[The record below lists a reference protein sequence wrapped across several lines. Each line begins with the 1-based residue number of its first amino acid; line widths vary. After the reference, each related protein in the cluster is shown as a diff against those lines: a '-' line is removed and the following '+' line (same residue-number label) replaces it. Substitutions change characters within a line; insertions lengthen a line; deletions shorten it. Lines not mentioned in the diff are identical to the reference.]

1 MFILLSGKPNENKK
15 KGFESLS
22 LKKKVKKKFNFVPSM
37 SQFSMMR
44 TSFFFE
50 KVGAN
55 LTNRRGLVKEC
66 LFLSFVKKK
75 NNDKSFNKK
84 KEAKYVQNVLLL

>member
-1 MFILLSGKPNENKK
+1 MFILLSGTQWEQK

-22 LKKKVKKKFNFVPSM
+22 LKKKVKKKFNFVQSM
-37 SQFSMMR
+37 SQFSMIK
-44 TSFFFE
+44 TIFFSE

-75 NNDKSFNKK
+75 KQRQKFQQK
-84 KEAKYVQNVLLL
+84 KEAKYVQKFLLL